1 MAIIIQ
7 QKLFSWKDVD
17 LSGELERL
25 KMVIETMPDEELM
38 LDLEEERKGKRDD
51 YPIRAVWNSILG
63 GIVYQHASIE
73 SLRRELMR
81 NGELR
86 EVCGFDPVLAD
97 EAVPSKDAYSSML
110 KKLMKR
116 QDKIDRMFDKVIEEI
131 KKELPE
137 FGRHLAIDS
146 KRVDTYA
153 KGKKNPEESSD
164 REAGWGNKTYKRK
177 REDGS
182 LWQKV
187 VSWFGYKLHLVVD
200 TTYELPGGYKVTK
213 ANMSDRDEMLPMVSD
228 VREKYFKD
236 TIETISADRGY
247 DSEENNVNLYDKY
260 GIKAVID
267 IRNMWK
273 DKEET
278 RLLDG
283 EKSGNIVYNFK
294 GNIFCHCP
302 VTNERKE
309 MAFCG
314 FEKDRNTLKYKC
326 PKAAYGI
333 DCKGYEEC
341 LKENNSRIVRIPLEK
356 DRRVFVPIARSSYK
370 WQKIYDGRTAVER
383 VNSRVALSF
392 GFDHHFVRGK
402 AKMTLKAGLAMV
414 VMLTM
419 ALARIKMNQ
428 AENMRSLVKQAA

>member
-25 KMVIETMPDEELM
+25 KMVIETIPDEELM
-38 LDLEEERKGKRDD
+38 RDLEEERNGKRND
-51 YPIRAVWNSILG
+51 YPIRAVWNSILA

-86 EVCGFDPVLAD
+86 EVCGFDSALVD
-97 EAVPSKDAYSSML
+97 EAVPSKDAYSSMM
-110 KKLMKR
+110 KKLIKR
-116 QDKIDRMFDKVIEEI
+116 QDKIDRMFDKVIEEL

-137 FGRHLAIDS
+137 FGKHLAIDS

-164 REAGWGNKTYKRK
+164 SEAGWGNKSYKGK

-200 TTYELPGGYKVTK
+200 TTYELPVGYKVTK
-213 ANMSDRDEMLPMVSD
+213 ANASDMDEMLPMVSD
-228 VREKYFKD
+228 VRGKYFKNA
-236 TIETISADRGY
+236 IETISADRGY

-278 RLLDG
+278 KLLDG
-283 EKSGNIVYNFK
+283 EKSDNIVYNYK

-302 VTNERKE
+302 MTNERKE
-309 MAFCG
+309 MAFSG

-326 PKAAYGI
+326 PKSAYGVS
-333 DCKGYEEC
+333 CKGFKEC
-341 LKENNSRIVRIPLEK
+341 LKGNNSRIVRIPLGK

-383 VNSRVALSF
+383 VNSRIALSF

-428 AENMRSLVKQAA
+428 AEDMRSLIKQAA